1 MPSEAFFLPAD
12 KGYRFCLFTPAVG
25 RVEKAALIYL
35 HPFAEELNKTRRMV
49 ALQVRALAESG
60 YSVLQIDLF
69 GCGDSSGDFGDATW
83 EAWSDDVALA
93 FQHLRQR
100 TGAPIWLWGL
110 RAGCLIAGATASS
123 LPEKVNLLF
132 WQPVLS
138 GKVLL
143 QQFLRLGQAGA
154 LMDEAGAK
162 GTGARLS
169 AELAAGRSIEIAGY
183 RLSSTL
189 AEGLEKAVLVPA
201 SGEALTL
208 IWIELVR
215 REMPEISSATAA
227 QLASWASG
235 GHRVEYQSVIGP
247 AFWQTTEIE
256 TAPALLERTLAMLE
270 KSA

>member
-1 MPSEAFFLPAD
+1 MSGEAFFLPAD

-25 RVEKAALIYL
+25 RVEKAALIYI

-69 GCGDSSGDFGDATW
+69 GCGDSSGDFGDTTW
-83 EAWSDDVALA
+83 ETWGQDVALA

-100 TGAPIWLWGL
+100 TRVPIWLWGL
-110 RAGCLIAGATASS
+110 RAGCLIDGVSAPS

-132 WQPVLS
+132 WQPILS

-162 GTGARLS
+162 GTGSRLR

-183 RLSSTL
+183 RLSPAL
-189 AEGLEKAVLVPA
+189 AESLEKAVLVPA
-201 SGEALTL
+201 GGGDVSL
-208 IWIELVR
+208 IWIDVVR
-215 REMPEISSATAA
+215 REVADISSATTA
-227 QLASWASG
+227 QLANWASTG
-235 GHRVEYQSVIGP
+235 LRVEYQTVLGP

-256 TAPALLERTLAMLE
+256 IAPALLDRTLATLE
-270 KSA
+270 KAA